1 MCGRHNLVAH
11 SKYTSNSLP
20 FPIISTGGTE
30 KTKHIL
36 CIPEF
41 LIARSSNV
49 TQTCPVRH
57 KQKSALG
64 FWESSC
70 FKKKKKIQ
78 IWVMTPFFSPF
89 PDLLS

>member
-11 SKYTSNSLP
+11 SKCTPNCLL
-20 FPIISTGGTE
+20 FFITSTGGTE
-30 KTKHIL
+30 KTKYIL

-41 LIARSSNV
+41 LIARNSHV
-49 TQTCPVRH
+49 TQTWPVRH

-70 FKKKKKIQ
+70 FKKKNSDMGHDNI
-78 IWVMTPFFSPF
+78 FFSLP
-89 PDLLS
+89 